1 MTPSNVKLV
10 QDSFAK
16 VAPIA
21 EKAAEIFYS
30 KLFELDPSLKDL
42 FGTTNIR
49 EQGRKLMMMIGT
61 AVSGLNK
68 LDTIIQAVQD
78 LGRRHVGYGVT
89 PDHYDTVAK
98 ALLYT
103 LETGLGKDWTPDVKA
118 AWIEAYTLL
127 AGTMKD
133 AAYVPE
139 LGD

>member
-21 EKAAEIFYS
+21 DKAAEIFYD

-42 FGTTNIR
+42 FRMTNIK

-61 AVSGLNK
+61 AVNGLNK
-68 LDTIIQAVQD
+68 LDSIIKAVQD
-78 LGRRHVGYGVT
+78 LGKRHAGYGVT

-103 LETGLGKDWTPDVKA
+103 LEVGLGKDWTSDVKA
-118 AWIEAYTLL
+118 AWVEVYTLL

-133 AAYVPE
+133 AAYVAE
-139 LGD
+139 MEE